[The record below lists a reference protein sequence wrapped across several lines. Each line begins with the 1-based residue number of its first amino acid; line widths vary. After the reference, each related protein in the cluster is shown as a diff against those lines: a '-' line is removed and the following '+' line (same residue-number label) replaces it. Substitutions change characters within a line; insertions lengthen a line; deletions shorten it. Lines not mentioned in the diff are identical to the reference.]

1 MNPEDKN
8 IINKYLNNNASI
20 EEQSKFK
27 ELFSNSHVFGLKEY
41 IKKDWEDYF
50 KKKEYSDDN
59 TDLSNVLDHL
69 HHKINL
75 QESKLRKSFTS
86 RFYQLYSKAAAIIII
101 PLMLAGIFTIIKY
114 KDVKSLLAE
123 KNSVVSIS
131 SPSGMRMSFN
141 LPDGTIGT
149 LNGNSTIEYP
159 VPFTN
164 NRNVKLSGEAYFEVY
179 HDKKHPFVVN
189 ANLVDIQVLG
199 TKFNVD
205 AYPDVNYATV
215 ILEEGCVSCELPS
228 VKKKIIL
235 NPNQRIRVV
244 GETYD
249 KRDVNAQE
257 YTAWRNGKM
266 IFHGDSMEDVA
277 HRISRW
283 YGVDVDI
290 KDAELSA
297 YSFRA
302 TFVNDSLEEVLRLLK
317 MTSPIDYKIIERQK
331 LSDGSFSKKQVIL
344 YKKELQ

>member
-1 MNPEDKN
+1 MNQEDKN
-8 IINKYLNNNASI
+8 IIDKYLNNNASI
-20 EEQSKFK
+20 EERSKFK

-41 IKKDWEDYF
+41 IRKDWEDYF
-50 KKKEYSDDN
+50 KKKDDSVDN

-75 QESKLRKSFTS
+75 QESKLRKSFIS
-86 RFYQLYSKAAAIIII
+86 KFYQFYSKAAAIIII
-101 PLMLAGIFTIIKY
+101 PLMLTGIFTIIKY
-114 KDVKSLLAE
+114 KDVKGLLAE
-123 KNSVVSIS
+123 KSSVVSIS

-141 LPDGTIGT
+141 LPDGTMGT

-215 ILEEGCVSCELPS
+215 ILEEGSVSCELPS

-244 GETYD
+244 GETFD

-266 IFHGDSMEDVA
+266 ILHGDSMEDVA

>member
-1 MNPEDKN
+1 MNQEDKN
-8 IINKYLNNNASI
+8 IIDKYLNNNASI

-27 ELFSNSHVFGLKEY
+27 KLLSQSHVYGLKEY
-41 IKKDWEDYF
+41 IRKDWDDYF
-50 KKKEYSDDN
+50 KANQDSEIN
-59 TDLSNVLDHL
+59 DLSNVLDRL

-75 QESKLRKSFTS
+75 KESLQRQSFT
-86 RFYQLYSKAAAIIII
+86 RKLFQWYSKAVAIIII
-101 PLMLAGIFTIIKY
+101 PLMIAGMVALIKF
-114 KDVKSLLAE
+114 VNLNQLLAE
-123 KNSVVSIS
+123 KSSVVSIS

-141 LPDGTIGT
+141 LPDGTMGT

-164 NRNVKLSGEAYFEVY
+164 NRKVKLSGEAYFEVY

-189 ANLVDIQVLG
+189 TNLIDIQVLG

-215 ILEEGCVSCELPS
+215 ILEEGSVLCELSS

-266 IFHGDSMEDVA
+266 ILHGDSMEDVA

-290 KDAELSA
+290 QDAELSA